1 MREQK
6 VWLQVLAA
14 AGLLLALALRAD
26 AQEFRYQVS
35 RDKLV
40 GSAKGELIIR
50 GEGVEYRAEKETD
63 GRAWAYW
70 EIKLLEILSP
80 TRVRIRTY
88 EDGPVWKLGKDRDF
102 TFDIL
107 GAELTQE
114 VSDFLRG
121 RITRPFVTSFTAGGG
136 APVAEVPVKHLHR
149 FGGCQGVL
157 KIFRDRLVYEAEGGH
172 DSRSWLW
179 KDIRSVGRPD
189 RFRFE
194 VVTYEPQFGGPA
206 RNFDFSLKEE
216 MPDAAYDLIWAG
228 VFRPTPLTRPG
239 EKKAEF

>member
-1 MREQK
+1 MRKQQ
-6 VWLQVLAA
+6 VLLQVLVVMVFFSAVVLQA
-14 AGLLLALALRAD
+14 N

-40 GSAKGELIIR
+40 GHAEGELIISTER
-50 GEGVEYRAEKETD
+50 VEYRAKKEKD
-63 GRAWAYW
+63 GRVWAYR
-70 EIKLLEILSP
+70 EIKLFEVLSP

-88 EDGPVWKLGKDRDF
+88 EDGSRWKLGRDRDF
-102 TFDIL
+102 TFKIV

-121 RITRPFVTSFTAGGG
+121 RIDRPFVTSFTAEGGNPL
-136 APVAEVPVKHLHR
+136 AQISVKHLHR

-157 KIFRDRLVYEAEGGH
+157 KVYPDHLSYEAEDGH

-179 KDIRSVGRPD
+179 KDIKSIGRPD

-206 RNFDFSLKEE
+206 RSFNFTLKEE
-216 MPDAAYDLIWAG
+216 MPDAVYDLVWTS
-228 VFRPTPLTRPG
+228 VFRPTPLTKPG
-239 EKKAEF
+239 EKRAMF